1 MLGVGARILLV
12 EDDHRIRRSLALFLE
27 DEGNTV
33 DQAVTAE
40 DGLELFSQH
49 DPDVV
54 IVDLMLPGMNGLDLC
69 RHLRSSGNVPILIL
83 TARSDSHD
91 VVAGLE
97 AGADDYVVKPVV
109 PKELAARVRALVR
122 RATRNSVT
130 NARVTFGDVE
140 LLPDAGV
147 VKVGGE
153 EVSLT
158 RTEFRLL
165 CELAQSPG
173 RLMSREVLLDR
184 VWDYDY
190 FGDSRL
196 VDVHIRRLRTKIE
209 PDPAHPRYI
218 LTSRGLGYRFAP

>member
-1 MLGVGARILLV
+1 MSAVGTRILLV
-12 EDDHRIRRSLALFLE
+12 EDDHRIRRSLGLFLE

-40 DGLELFSQH
+40 DGLSLFGQH

-54 IVDLMLPGMNGLDLC
+54 IVDLVLPGMNGFDLC

-122 RATRNSVT
+122 RATRTSVT
-130 NARVTFGDVE
+130 QSRLTFGDVE

-147 VKVGGE
+147 VKVRGE

-173 RLMSREVLLDR
+173 RLLSREVLLDR

-209 PDPAHPRYI
+209 PDPAHPRHI
-218 LTSRGLGYRFAP
+218 LTARGLGYRFAP

>member
-1 MLGVGARILLV
+1 MSAVGTRILLV
-12 EDDHRIRRSLALFLE
+12 EDDHRIRRSLGLFLE

-33 DQAVTAE
+33 DQAVTAD
-40 DGLELFSQH
+40 DGLSLFGQH

-54 IVDLMLPGMNGLDLC
+54 IVDLVLPGMNGFDLC

-122 RATRNSVT
+122 RATRTSVT
-130 NARVTFGDVE
+130 QSRLTFGDVE

-147 VKVGGE
+147 VKVRGE

-173 RLMSREVLLDR
+173 RLLSREVLLDR

-209 PDPAHPRYI
+209 PDPAHPRHI
-218 LTSRGLGYRFAP
+218 LTARGLGYRFAP

>member
-1 MLGVGARILLV
+1 MSGVGARILLV

-54 IVDLMLPGMNGLDLC
+54 VVDLMLPGMNGLDLC

-218 LTSRGLGYRFAP
+218 LKSRGLGYRFAP

>member
-54 IVDLMLPGMNGLDLC
+54 VVDLMLPGMNGLDLC

>member
-1 MLGVGARILLV
+1 MSGVGARILLV

>member
-1 MLGVGARILLV
+1 MGVGARILLV

-54 IVDLMLPGMNGLDLC
+54 VVDLMLPGMNGLDLC

>member
-1 MLGVGARILLV
+1 MGGVGARILLV
-12 EDDHRIRRSLALFLE
+12 EDDHRIRRSLGLFLE

-40 DGLELFSQH
+40 DGLDLFSQH
-49 DPDVV
+49 SPDVV
-54 IVDLMLPGMNGLDLC
+54 IVDLVLPGMNGFDLC

-109 PKELAARVRALVR
+109 PKELSARVRALVR
-122 RATRNSVT
+122 RATRNNVT

-140 LLPDAGV
+140 LQPDAGV
-147 VKVGGE
+147 VKVRGE

-173 RLMSREVLLDR
+173 RLLSREILLDR

-209 PDPAHPRYI
+209 PDPAHPRHI
-218 LTSRGLGYRFAP
+218 LTARGLGYRFAL